1 MLGTKDTCME
11 GSWDGL
17 TLEAA
22 EREGTLDGIPFGASE
37 LILGLPLGKMLRLGA
52 SLLGLVG

>member
-1 MLGTKDTCME
+1 ME